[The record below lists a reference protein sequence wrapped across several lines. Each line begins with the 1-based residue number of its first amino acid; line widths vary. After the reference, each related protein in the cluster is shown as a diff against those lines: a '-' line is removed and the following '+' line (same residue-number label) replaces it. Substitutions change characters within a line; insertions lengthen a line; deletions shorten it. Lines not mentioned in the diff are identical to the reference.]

1 MHPKT
6 ALISRRHGSGLSPTA
21 GAITDQAAKDIVR
34 KLLKINKSKRLGK
47 AAGGA
52 GSVMKHK
59 WYSGFDWEGLLKRQ
73 LEVPI
78 EPQVCL

>member
-1 MHPKT
+1 M
-6 ALISRRHGSGLSPTA
+6 IRF
-21 GAITDQAAKDIVR
+21 DQAAKDIVR

-59 WYSGFDWEGLLKRQ
+59 WFSGFDWEGLLKKQ
-73 LEVPI
+73 LKVPI
-78 EPQVCL
+78 EPKVCPSFTPLKSKRTVFFFC